1 MMDRREER
9 SVAPVPAAFPP
20 LVGKAVAGWVRICPG
35 QTKALAQRS
44 LVSPGSVAFPFE
56 GAYSVRLFSLRAPV
70 GLCALILKGNHSSI
84 GRNVDLVHVRVR
96 INTALGHDLARTSCG
111 HNHFFGGFGHVGG
124 TFIQSNDAASPLAV
138 FWGPLMTVWG
148 VQGRH
153 VFVAAVAASGSNVAI
168 ACQAVTSVNSWVE
181 VAVRLN
187 SLAITRRLYPP
198 EPTFWTLV

>member
-84 GRNVDLVHVRVR
+84 GRNVHGSYHL
-96 INTALGHDLARTSCG
+96 TASRPAPRSARNGGLGCDDMRPASEDTYA
-111 HNHFFGGFGHVGG
+111 
-124 TFIQSNDAASPLAV
+124 QSS
-138 FWGPLMTVWG
+138 
-148 VQGRH
+148 
-153 VFVAAVAASGSNVAI
+153 S
-168 ACQAVTSVNSWVE
+168 
-181 VAVRLN
+181 
-187 SLAITRRLYPP
+187 
-198 EPTFWTLV
+198 